1 MTDNF
6 DKELGATLRQFRMR
20 AKISQTEMANRLGV
34 TKMAVSHWE
43 IGDRAMTAINLK
55 KYCDVLGVK
64 MQDVFDRM
72 ES

>member
-43 IGDRAMTAINLK
+43 IGDRTMTAKNLK
-55 KYCDVLGVK
+55 NYCDILGIK

-72 ES
+72 AI